1 MSDDMLTVIP
11 EPIVAKIKGETI
23 QVRQI
28 KVGQLPKAMR
38 IAHPFYEQLKSLKDQ
53 ALKAEKEGKP
63 FTYGMD
69 FYKLV
74 MENAEPILEMVALLT
89 NKDRAWVD
97 DLEVDELVALFSA
110 IVEVNLDFF
119 IQRVLP
125 SLSGLV
131 TGAAEQIKTA
141 GDGQTL
147 SKH

>member
-1 MSDDMLTVIP
+1 MSDDLTTVIP

-23 QVRQI
+23 EVRQI

-38 IAHPFYEQLKSLKDQ
+38 IAHPFYEQLKSLKDE

-74 MENAEPILEMVALLT
+74 MENADPVLEMVALLT
-89 NKDRAWVD
+89 GKPREWVD

-110 IVEVNLDFF
+110 LVEVNLDFF

-141 GDGQTL
+141 GAGLTP
-147 SKH
+147 SKP